1 MTGAIVVPVA
11 AMQAA
16 ATGEA
21 WDCCVCGRRYAV
33 KRTVLQLR
41 DGALFY
47 GTICP
52 DCILQGPNGAARRM
66 ENRFRLRV
74 EGSPGASRGR
84 GRKRIDPLPA
94 LISLKIA
101 ALAGIGSFPLAARQ
115 AAVRELREKR

>member
-1 MTGAIVVPVA
+1 MRGAIVVPVA
-11 AMQAA
+11 AMRAA
-16 ATGEA
+16 APGDA
-21 WDCCVCGRRYAV
+21 WHCCACGRRYAV

-41 DGALFY
+41 DGALLY

-66 ENRFRLRV
+66 EDRFCLRM
-74 EGSPGASRGR
+74 EGSPGALGRR
-84 GRKRIDPLPA
+84 GRKGIDPLRA

-101 ALAGIGSFPLAARQ
+101 ALVGIGSFPLAARQ